1 MISPFTIN
9 PNPENNKAK
18 TAVAILGTL
27 GGVIFLV
34 SMQIARYQGL
44 VALAAMMLIVAALTV
59 SVKYILSEF
68 TYEITESDGEWLF
81 VVGQRSG
88 KRYTTLCRVGLA
100 SVVSIE
106 KKKRGEKDDDGL
118 YFADQRLANAFLRR
132 NLIHKEHQRYFYL
145 PTMMPD
151 FYYVMTVEN
160 RYEEAKIALQ
170 LTDGMADL
178 LRTYAEEA
186 RLLAPND
193 DEEE

>member
-1 MISPFTIN
+1 MISPFSIN
-9 PNPENNKAK
+9 PKPENIKAK
-18 TAVAILGTL
+18 AAVAILGTL

-34 SMQIARYQGL
+34 SMQIPRYQGI
-44 VALAAMMLIVAALTV
+44 VALFGMMFIVAALTI

-100 SVVSIE
+100 SVTSVE
-106 KKKRGEKDDDGL
+106 KIKRSDDNGKSGE
-118 YFADQRLANAFLRR
+118 YLRYSY
-132 NLIHKEHQRYFYL
+132 I
-145 PTMMPD
+145 PTLMPD
-151 FYYVMTVEN
+151 SYYVMTVEN
-160 RYEEAKIALQ
+160 RYEKAKIALQ

-193 DEEE
+193 DEE

>member
-1 MISPFTIN
+1 MISPFSVN
-9 PNPENNKAK
+9 PKPENNKAK
-18 TAVAILGTL
+18 AAVAILGTL

-34 SMQIARYQGL
+34 SMQIPRYQGI
-44 VALAAMMLIVAALTV
+44 VALFGMMFIVAALTI

-100 SVVSIE
+100 SVTSVE
-106 KKKRGEKDDDGL
+106 KIKRSDDNGKSGE
-118 YFADQRLANAFLRR
+118 YLRYSY
-132 NLIHKEHQRYFYL
+132 I
-145 PTMMPD
+145 PTLMPD
-151 FYYVMTVEN
+151 SYYVMTVEN
-160 RYEEAKIALQ
+160 RYEKAKIALQ

-193 DEEE
+193 DEE

>member
-1 MISPFTIN
+1 MISPFSIN
-9 PNPENNKAK
+9 PKPENNKAK
-18 TAVAILGTL
+18 VAVAILGTL

-34 SMQIARYQGL
+34 SMQIPRYQGV
-44 VALAAMMLIVAALTV
+44 VALCGMMLIVAALTI

-81 VVGQRSG
+81 VVGQQSG

-100 SVVSIE
+100 SVRSIE
-106 KKKRGEKDDDGL
+106 KKKRGEKTDDTGFIAKL
-118 YFADQRLANAFLRR
+118 MTPAFCRYDY
-132 NLIHKEHQRYFYL
+132 QRYFYL

-151 FYYVMTVEN
+151 TYYVMTVEN
-160 RYEEAKIALQ
+160 RHEKAKIALQ

-193 DEEE
+193 EDEE

>member
-9 PNPENNKAK
+9 PKPENNKAK

-27 GGVIFLV
+27 GGIIFLV
-34 SMQIARYQGL
+34 SMQIPRYQGI
-44 VALAAMMLIVAALTV
+44 VALFGMMLIVAALTI

-100 SVVSIE
+100 SVRSIE
-106 KKKRGEKDDDGL
+106 KKRRGEKEDNGL
-118 YFADQRLANAFLRR
+118 YFADQRLANAVLRS
-132 NLIHKEHQRYFYL
+132 NLIHKEHQRSSYI
-145 PTMMPD
+145 PTLMPSS
-151 FYYVMTVEN
+151 YYVMTVEN
-160 RYEEAKIALQ
+160 RYEKAKIALQ

-193 DEEE
+193 EDEE

>member
-9 PNPENNKAK
+9 PKPENNKAK

-27 GGVIFLV
+27 GGIIFLV
-34 SMQIARYQGL
+34 SMQIPRYQGVVSL
-44 VALAAMMLIVAALTV
+44 LAMMFIVAALTI

-100 SVVSIE
+100 SVRSIE
-106 KKKRGEKDDDGL
+106 KKRRGEKTDDTGFIAKL
-118 YFADQRLANAFLRR
+118 MTPAFCRYDY
-132 NLIHKEHQRYFYL
+132 QRYSYL

-160 RYEEAKIALQ
+160 RHEKAKIALQ

>member
-9 PNPENNKAK
+9 PKPENNKAK

-34 SMQIARYQGL
+34 SMQIARYQGV
-44 VALAAMMLIVAALTV
+44 VALCGMMLIVAALTI

-106 KKKRGEKDDDGL
+106 KKKRGKKDDDGL
-118 YFADQRLANAFLRR
+118 YFADQRLANYVLRR

-160 RYEEAKIALQ
+160 RHEKAKIALQ

-193 DEEE
+193 DDEE

>member
-9 PNPENNKAK
+9 PKPENNKAK

-34 SMQIARYQGL
+34 SMQIPRYQGVVSL
-44 VALAAMMLIVAALTV
+44 LAMMFIVAALTI

-100 SVVSIE
+100 SVRSIE
-106 KKKRGEKDDDGL
+106 KKRRGEKTDDTGFIAKL
-118 YFADQRLANAFLRR
+118 MTPAFCRYDY
-132 NLIHKEHQRYFYL
+132 QRYSYL
-145 PTMMPD
+145 PTLMPD

-160 RYEEAKIALQ
+160 RHEKAKIALQ

-193 DEEE
+193 DE

>member
-9 PNPENNKAK
+9 PKPENNKAK

-34 SMQIARYQGL
+34 SMQIPRYQGVVSL
-44 VALAAMMLIVAALTV
+44 LAMMLIVAALTI

-100 SVVSIE
+100 SVRSIE
-106 KKKRGEKDDDGL
+106 KKRRGEKTDDTGFIAKL
-118 YFADQRLANAFLRR
+118 MTPAFCRYDY
-132 NLIHKEHQRYFYL
+132 QRYSYL
-145 PTMMPD
+145 PTLMPD

-160 RYEEAKIALQ
+160 RHEKAKIALQ

-193 DEEE
+193 DE

>member
-1 MISPFTIN
+1 MISPFSIN
-9 PNPENNKAK
+9 PKPENNKAK
-18 TAVAILGTL
+18 VAVAILGTL

-34 SMQIARYQGL
+34 SMQIARYQGV
-44 VALAAMMLIVAALTV
+44 VALCGMMLIVAALTV

-100 SVVSIE
+100 SVRSIE
-106 KKKRGEKDDDGL
+106 KKKRNEDKVKSGE
-118 YFADQRLANAFLRR
+118 YLR
-132 NLIHKEHQRYFYL
+132 YSYL
-145 PTMMPD
+145 PTLMPD
-151 FYYVMTVEN
+151 TYYVMTVEN
-160 RYEEAKIALQ
+160 RHEKAKIVLQ

-186 RLLAPND
+186 RLLATND
-193 DEEE
+193 DEE

>member
-1 MISPFTIN
+1 MISPFRIN
-9 PNPENNKAK
+9 PKPENNKAK
-18 TAVAILGTL
+18 VAVAILGTL
-27 GGVIFLV
+27 GGIIFLV
-34 SMQIARYQGL
+34 SMQIARYQGV
-44 VALAAMMLIVAALTV
+44 VALCGMMLIVAALTV

-81 VVGQRSG
+81 VVGQQSG

-118 YFADQRLANAFLRR
+118 YFADQRLANAVLRS

-145 PTMMPD
+145 PTMMPST
-151 FYYVMTVEN
+151 YYVMTVEN
-160 RYEEAKIALQ
+160 RHEKAKIALQ

-193 DEEE
+193 EDEE

>member
-1 MISPFTIN
+1 MISPFSIN
-9 PNPENNKAK
+9 PKPENNKAK

-27 GGVIFLV
+27 GGIIFLV
-34 SMQIARYQGL
+34 SMQIPRYQGI
-44 VALAAMMLIVAALTV
+44 VALFGMMLIVAALTV

-106 KKKRGEKDDDGL
+106 KKRKGEKTDDTGFIAKL
-118 YFADQRLANAFLRR
+118 MTPAFL
-132 NLIHKEHQRYFYL
+132 HYEHQRYFYL

-160 RYEEAKIALQ
+160 RHEKAKIALQ

-186 RLLAPND
+186 RLLTPND
-193 DEEE
+193 DDEE

>member
-9 PNPENNKAK
+9 PKPENNKAK
-18 TAVAILGTL
+18 VAVAILGTL
-27 GGVIFLV
+27 GGIIFLV
-34 SMQIARYQGL
+34 SMQIPRYQGVVSL
-44 VALAAMMLIVAALTV
+44 LAMMFIVAALTI

-100 SVVSIE
+100 SVRSIE
-106 KKKRGEKDDDGL
+106 KKRRGEKTDDTGFIAKL
-118 YFADQRLANAFLRR
+118 MTPAFCRYDY
-132 NLIHKEHQRYFYL
+132 QRYFYL

-151 FYYVMTVEN
+151 SYYVMTVEN
-160 RYEEAKIALQ
+160 RHEKAKIALQ

-193 DEEE
+193 DEE

>member
-1 MISPFTIN
+1 MISPFRIN
-9 PNPENNKAK
+9 PKPENNKAK
-18 TAVAILGTL
+18 VAVAILGTL

-44 VALAAMMLIVAALTV
+44 VALAAMMLIVAALTI

-81 VVGQRSG
+81 VVGQQSG

-106 KKKRGEKDDDGL
+106 KKKRGEKDDGL
-118 YFADQRLANAFLRR
+118 YFADQRLANAFLRS

-151 FYYVMTVEN
+151 SYYVMTVEN
-160 RYEEAKIALQ
+160 RHEKAKIALQ

-193 DEEE
+193 DDEE

>member
-9 PNPENNKAK
+9 PKPENNKAK

-34 SMQIARYQGL
+34 SMQIPRYQGVVSL
-44 VALAAMMLIVAALTV
+44 LAMMFIVAALTI

-106 KKKRGEKDDDGL
+106 KKRRGEQTGDTGFIAKL
-118 YFADQRLANAFLRR
+118 MTPAFCRYDY
-132 NLIHKEHQRYFYL
+132 QRYSYL
-145 PTMMPD
+145 PTLMPD
-151 FYYVMTVEN
+151 SYYVMTVEN
-160 RYEEAKIALQ
+160 RHEKAKIALQ

-186 RLLAPND
+186 RLLAPAD
-193 DEEE
+193 DEE